1 MSSQATLTEHP
12 LIVDQDFESDEEYA
26 SYLIHKRAYEEA
38 MRRFAGLA
46 LCDWGCNIG
55 YGTELLADVARSIAA
70 IDVSPRAV
78 EVARRRLAPRGI
90 EVTLYDGGRSPYAD
104 AAFDAV
110 VSFQVIEHVPDIP
123 AYLREIVR
131 VLKPGGTAMFTTPNG
146 VLRLH
151 PGQKPWNPHHLREF
165 SAAELGGALRAVFPQ
180 VEVYGMFG
188 SGDVDALERTRVT
201 RARDSAEAAAARAR
215 ELERQAAL
223 NDAIKALIP
232 DAALGWLRRLR
243 QRGSPTDA
251 AVPKHVVSPHLGTAE
266 LEYKTHDLDASLD
279 LMAIC
284 RT

>member
-1 MSSQATLTEHP
+1 MSSPAFTVEHP

-46 LCDWGCNIG
+46 LCDWGCNTG
-55 YGTELLADVARSIAA
+55 YGTELLADVARTIKA

-78 EVARRRLAPRGI
+78 QVARERLAPRGI
-90 EVTLYDGGRSPYAD
+90 EVTLYDGGRSPFAD
-104 AAFDAV
+104 AEFDAV

-123 AYLREIVR
+123 AYLREIAR

-165 SAAELGGALRAVFPQ
+165 SAAELGTALRGVFPH

-188 SGDVDALERTRVT
+188 SGEVDALERARVT

-215 ELERQAAL
+215 ALERQAAI
-223 NDAIKALIP
+223 NDALKALIP
-232 DAALGWLRRLR
+232 GAALAWLRRLR
-243 QRGSPTDA
+243 QRGPQTGA
-251 AVPKHVVSPHLGTAE
+251 PARRHVVSPRLGTGE
-266 LEYKTHDLDASLD
+266 LGYVTENLDASLD
-279 LMAIC
+279 LMALC